1 MTDWTELLVLRDMQV
16 DSLGQQKEDGK
27 PVPHCWRSAL
37 PPHVS
42 ACRKRRLDARVAV
55 MSDATR
61 KRMDIREAM
70 MVITGRI
77 CQYYIEVRPADLNE
91 VTRSETI
98 WEEGEAERI

>member
-1 MTDWTELLVLRDMQV
+1 
-16 DSLGQQKEDGK
+16 
-27 PVPHCWRSAL
+27 
-37 PPHVS
+37 
-42 ACRKRRLDARVAV
+42 
-55 MSDATR
+55 
-61 KRMDIREAM
+61 MDIREAM